1 MCIRDSD
8 YTMDQF
14 RPNDLD
20 KIDPM
25 DIEEYME
32 YLKVYKNDEE
42 RQIVNS
48 EVGLARK
55 MSALRSFYL
64 YYYKHQII
72 QTNPTL
78 LVEMPKLHDKEIIR
92 LDTDEVV
99 KLLDFVENCGDQLT
113 GQKKVYYEKTKYRD
127 LAILTLLLGTGIR
140 VSECVG
146 LDLQDVDCLL
156 YTSRCV

>member
-1 MCIRDSD
+1 MSGNTKTYQEQVYIDYTLRLREILNTLPSFAKDYFRAIEPRTSAKTRISYAYDIRVFFRFLIENNPVYHD

-55 MSALRSFYL
+55 CLLCAAFTYIIISIRSF
-64 YYYKHQII
+64 
-72 QTNPTL
+72 
-78 LVEMPKLHDKEIIR
+78 
-92 LDTDEVV
+92 
-99 KLLDFVENCGDQLT
+99 
-113 GQKKVYYEKTKYRD
+113 
-127 LAILTLLLGTGIR
+127 
-140 VSECVG
+140 
-146 LDLQDVDCLL
+146 
-156 YTSRCV
+156 